1 MLEPAIASRLE
12 KAVGDIEEVMQI
24 CQAPSISFGV
34 VHKGEVVLRK
44 SLGLR
49 DVEDRLEANPD
60 SIYMLGSCSK
70 MFTAA
75 AVGHL
80 VAQGKMDWLDPVQ
93 KHLPE
98 FNPIGDL
105 DIGRQADIIDTMR
118 HSTGLS
124 DPIGLYLGPG
134 NTVLDDDERFIEL
147 LNQMPTSNDE
157 GQRFNSYW
165 MYNNG
170 AYGLV
175 SKVVE
180 RVARTRFSA
189 YVKENVF
196 KPLGMTRSVV
206 TRSDLDGNIAYPY
219 VQLDDQTFTKLPYQ
233 FLGCEENNPMLAV
246 MGMGASLNDMLTWVT
261 AILSAERHEQQATED
276 EASSDEEG
284 SPASVSNGSSYSSP
298 GRTTSSPL
306 KHVSKIRKAYY
317 TRPTKDQFQ
326 NEAAYCMGW
335 LRLTMPSSLLGELSF
350 NTMTKPDSEPHMLG
364 QESPQRLAIGHNG
377 GVMGSLSAIWT
388 FPETDSAVV
397 ALANGRSIGDAADF
411 TAQILIQALFDLQP
425 KVDIVLWARKE
436 RDLTQKWFEE
446 KYLQPWRSKPL
457 SNHDITRRDSTA
469 YVGRYQGFNGTYT
482 FNIVSQSPKTQS
494 ETGSQLAM
502 AFKHSDPDTMRPL
515 YFAGTD
521 EYTFFPGSWNRW
533 LVDSTPSLAYESS
546 VLRFKWDE
554 ARSRIEGLWWICV
567 DEKPSWFSRVEEK

>member
-1 MLEPAIASRLE
+1 MLEPPIASRLE
-12 KAVGDIEEVMQI
+12 KAVSDIEEVMQI
-24 CQAPSISFGV
+24 CQAASISFGV
-34 VHKGEVVLRK
+34 VHKGEVVLKK

-49 DVEDRLEANPD
+49 DVEGQLEANPD

-98 FNPIGDL
+98 FDPIGDPE
-105 DIGRQADIIDTMR
+105 IGQKADIIDTMR

-134 NTVLDDDERFIEL
+134 NTILDDDERFVEL

-175 SKVVE
+175 SKVLE
-180 RVARTRFSA
+180 RVARTRFST

-206 TRSDLDGNIAYPY
+206 TRSDLDGNIAYPH
-219 VQLDDQTFTKLPYQ
+219 VQLDDQTFTKLPHQ
-233 FLGCEENNPMLAV
+233 LLGCEENNPMLAV
-246 MGMGASLNDMLTWVT
+246 MGMGASLNDMLKWTT
-261 AILSAERHEQQATED
+261 AILSAERHEQQSTED
-276 EASSDEEG
+276 EASSDEG
-284 SPASVSNGSSYSSP
+284 SPASVSNGSSFSSP
-298 GRTTSSPL
+298 ERPIPNQL
-306 KHVSKIRKAYY
+306 KYVSKVRKAYY
-317 TRPTKDQFQ
+317 TRPTTDQFQ
-326 NEAAYCMGW
+326 NDAAYCMGW
-335 LRLTMPSSLLGELSF
+335 FRLTMPSSMLGELSF
-350 NTMTKPDSEPHMLG
+350 NTMTKPDSQPHMLG

-377 GVMGSLSAIWT
+377 GVAGSLSAIWT

-397 ALANGRSIGDAADF
+397 ALANGRSVGDAADF
-411 TAQILIQALFDLQP
+411 AAQILIQALFDLQP
-425 KVDIVLWARKE
+425 KVDIVSWARKE
-436 RDLTQKWFEE
+436 RDLTHNWFEE
-446 KYLQPWRSKPL
+446 KYLQPWRSKTL
-457 SNHDITRRDSTA
+457 SNHDKPSRDISA
-469 YVGRYQGFNGTYT
+469 YVGQYQGFNGTYT
-482 FNIVSQSPKTQS
+482 FKIVPQPLTKQS

-502 AFKHSDPDTMRPL
+502 AFSHSDPDAIRAL
-515 YFAGTD
+515 YFIDTD
-521 EYTFFPGSWNRW
+521 EYTFFPGSWNHW
-533 LVDSTPSLAYESS
+533 LVDSMPSLAYESS

-554 ARSRIEGLWWICV
+554 THSRIEGLWWICI